1 MSYCNSKG
9 LALEK
14 YSKTRPTTYFFWLPP
29 VCPWHVFLPAKAA
42 GFPETGWSCCL
53 LGLMNFCGDWSSEGV
68 LYSCQ
73 ALPCVF
79 CSVCY
84 CNKLPDC
91 TNLAGYAWI
100 AAGHTGLGVQSE
112 KHSSEAEG
120 NVLLSSGSQRTS
132 SLWLTDWS
140 KKEHFKWLAF

>member
-132 SLWLTDWS
+132 SL
-140 KKEHFKWLAF
+140 